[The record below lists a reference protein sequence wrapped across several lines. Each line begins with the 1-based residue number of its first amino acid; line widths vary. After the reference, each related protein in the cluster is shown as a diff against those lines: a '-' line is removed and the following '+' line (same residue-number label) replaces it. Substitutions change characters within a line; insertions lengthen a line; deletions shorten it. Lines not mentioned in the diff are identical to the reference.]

1 MSPQDTSRVAKVPPL
16 MLAPGSTLHE
26 PVLSIRAAARELI
39 GRVVGAVLLAGSL
52 CTGALAAPPEA
63 TTYHITADHAG
74 VTTSGGVLALQP
86 KPLWTRTVTGQAS
99 YPVIAGGRVFV
110 TSGDNTASGTT
121 LSAFDANTG
130 ATLWSPVTVGGTY
143 PWAAATYESGK
154 LFVLNTNGLLQSV
167 DAATGTAG
175 WSLQLPGQYMFS
187 GAPNATNGVVF
198 ASGAGSGGTAYAV
211 DESTGAVIWTASVMN
226 GDQNSPAVFGN
237 NVYLSF
243 PCQVYD
249 LNATTG
255 MTIWHDNGPCEG
267 GGGKTP
273 VAAGGRVYVRDPITS
288 NMVFDGAAGT
298 ILDTFSATPI
308 PAVTAT
314 TAFYLT
320 GSTLSA
326 VDLATDAVKWTFAG
340 DNQLVSAPIVVDQT
354 VIEASISGQ
363 LYGLDVA
370 TGVLQ
375 WQASAGA
382 NISAPDEQNVSQP
395 PTGLAVADGVLVVA
409 AGSHVV
415 AFSIFGPPAPIGL
428 VATGLPGT
436 VHLTWSA
443 AMGAASYNVYIGS
456 SAGAETLAPVQS
468 AVVGTSAD
476 VTGLTVG
483 TPVFFT
489 VKAVTTAG
497 ISAPSNEASATPTAP
512 TPPSGL
518 QATAGN
524 GSVQL
529 AWTAAAGT
537 TSYSVYQG
545 TTAGGE
551 GATAVLTGISGTAA
565 TVSSLMNGTQY
576 YFVVRA
582 DTPAGLSGASNE
594 ASATPVAPSSG
605 ATGGSTGGGGGAMD
619 LWSLLG
625 IAGVVAMRRR
635 KVLCV
640 RSRHCVAW

>member
-1 MSPQDTSRVAKVPPL
+1 MSPE
-16 MLAPGSTLHE
+16 MN
-26 PVLSIRAAARELI
+26 
-39 GRVVGAVLLAGSL
+39 GRMVGAFLLAGVL
-52 CTGALAAPPEA
+52 CATALASPPEA
-63 TTYHITADHAG
+63 TTYHITPDHAG

-86 KPLWTRTVTGQAS
+86 KPLWTRTVNGQAS
-99 YPVIAGGRVFV
+99 YPVIAGGRVFI
-110 TSGDNTASGTT
+110 TSGDITTSGAV
-121 LSAFDANTG
+121 LNAFDVGTG
-130 ATLWSPVTVGGTY
+130 ATLWGPVMVGGTY

-154 LFVLNTNGLLQSV
+154 LFVLNTNGVLHSV
-167 DAATGTAG
+167 DAVAGTVG
-175 WSLQLPGQYMFS
+175 WSVQLPGQYMFS

-211 DESTGAVIWTASVMN
+211 DEATGSVIWTASVMN
-226 GDQNSPAVFGN
+226 GDQNSPAVAGN

-249 LNATTG
+249 LNAANG
-255 MTIWHDNGPCEG
+255 ATIWHYNGPCEG

-273 VAAGGRVYVRDPITS
+273 VAAGGRVYVRDSSTG
-288 NMVFDGAAGT
+288 NQVFDGVTGT
-298 ILDTFSATPI
+298 ILDAFNATPT

-320 GSTLSA
+320 GSMLNA
-326 VDLATDAVKWTFAG
+326 VDLATDAIKWTFAG
-340 DNQLVSAPIVVDQT
+340 DNQLVSAPIVVDHT
-354 VIEASISGQ
+354 VIEASTSGQ
-363 LYGLDVA
+363 LYGFDVA

-409 AGSHVV
+409 AGNHVV
-415 AFSIFGPPAPIGL
+415 AFSIFGPPAPTGL

-436 VHLTWSA
+436 VHLSWSA
-443 AMGAASYNVYIGS
+443 AIGAASYNVYMGS
-456 SAGAETLAPVQS
+456 SAGAETLAPVQ
-468 AVVGTSAD
+468 AEVVGTSAD

-483 TPVFFT
+483 TQVFFT

-497 ISAPSNEASATPTAP
+497 ISAPSNEVSAIPTEP

-518 QATAGN
+518 KAVAGN

-529 AWTAAAGT
+529 AWTAAAGA
-537 TSYSVYQG
+537 TSYNVYQG
-545 TTAGGE
+545 TTASGE
-551 GATAVLTGISGTAA
+551 GATAVLAGITGTAT
-565 TVSSLMNGTQY
+565 TVTSLMNGTQY

-582 DTPAGLSGASNE
+582 DTPAGLSGISNE
-594 ASATPVAPSSG
+594 VSAKPVAPSSG
-605 ATGGSTGGGGGAMD
+605 GTGGSSGGGGGALD
-619 LWSLLG
+619 LWSLMG

-635 KVLCV
+635 RNLV
-640 RSRHCVAW
+640 